1 MKNSLLYTK
10 DGVFGFLDVSPS
22 IANVSLCAMSEGRSG
37 NGVNYVTELSPH
49 GHIFNTLSNTPSD
62 LSCRYLR
69 LLGIVKSVCF

>member
-1 MKNSLLYTK
+1 MKNCLLYTK
-10 DGVFGFLDVSPS
+10 DGVFSSLGVSPS
-22 IANVSLCAMSEGRSG
+22 TANVLLCIMSEGRSG

-62 LSCRYLR
+62 LSCRHLQ